1 MSLPP
6 AQERLLANGLRIVVL
21 EQHRQPV
28 ISVRLALPAGSAFD
42 PEGKEGLA
50 DMYAGL
56 LTRGAGQRT
65 AAEVA
70 ARIEGVGGSLGASAG
85 PDYLTIQADVV
96 SGHAA
101 VAFELIADA
110 VLRPSFTAAEFEAL
124 RQQSIGALQ
133 AGFEDPASLAARTF
147 LLASYRRH
155 PYGRRPSPR
164 SAQRI
169 TREDLETFRRLRIR
183 PAGSVLVVAGDI
195 TLAEV
200 QRLATASLAG
210 WKGARPPALPVVPA
224 GVPPRAILLIHAG
237 GVQAANILL
246 GSTTF
251 AGSDTGYYGTAVLT
265 QILSAGPRGRLA
277 RVLGDEHPWAAA
289 IGASYLRTARL
300 GLFQAS
306 AAVPVEAAD
315 SALRALYAEVDRLRT
330 TPVSAS
336 ELDQARESLAGAY
349 ALRLQTASQLAGA
362 LTEARLLG
370 LPARYLATYRTRI
383 MSVTAA
389 QVRSAAR
396 RVFPERGTITVVV
409 GDAARLYRPLSQLG
423 EVRLHAADGR
433 PLAPEAIEP
442 RPVPLVISPGR
453 ARTGVDSLAILAEG
467 RTVGLQVT
475 RLTRAGDSVTYV
487 EETVLG
493 TALTQTTTLAFDTTG
508 HMRSLGQ
515 VGKVRGQ
522 DVRIQ
527 LSYGKGRVRGTA
539 RLAGD
544 LAPRDLTVD
553 TTVSPT
559 VVDDNGLQAILPML
573 RWDVN
578 VRWSLELFSS
588 GENRLRPVSLIAR
601 DLSRVTVPAGTF
613 DCYRADLEGGAQR
626 VSFFVTSQPP
636 HRVVRV
642 EIANSPI
649 VFVAVNR

>member
-1 MSLPP
+1 MALPP
-6 AQERLLANGLRIVVL
+6 AQERLLANGLRLVVL

-42 PEGKEGLA
+42 PIGKEGLA

-56 LTRGAGQRT
+56 LTRGGGRRT

-85 PDYLTIQADVV
+85 LDYLTIQADVV
-96 SGHAA
+96 SSHAA
-101 VAFELIADA
+101 LAFELIADA
-110 VLRPSFTAAEFEAL
+110 VLRPSFAPTEFESL
-124 RQQSIGALQ
+124 RRQTIGSLQ

-155 PYGRRPSPR
+155 PYGRRASPR
-164 SAQRI
+164 SAQSI
-169 TREDLETFRRLRIR
+169 TRADLEAFRRLRVR

-200 QRLATASLAG
+200 QRLATAWLAE
-210 WKGARPPALPVVPA
+210 WKGTRPPALPVVPA

-251 AGSDTGYYGTAVLT
+251 AGSDTGYYGAAVLA
-265 QILSAGPRGRLA
+265 QILGAGPVGRLA

-289 IGASYLRTARL
+289 VGASYLRTARL

-306 AAVPVEAAD
+306 AAVPAEAAD
-315 SALRALYAEVDRLRT
+315 SALRALYAELGRLRA

-336 ELDQARESLAGAY
+336 ELDRARESLAGAY
-349 ALRLQTASQLAGA
+349 ALRLQSVSQLAGA
-362 LTEARLLG
+362 LTEARLFG
-370 LPARYLATYRTRI
+370 LPARYLATYRTRV

-396 RVFPERGTITVVV
+396 RVFPERGTVTVVV

-433 PLAPEAIEP
+433 PLSPEAIEP
-442 RPVPLVISPGR
+442 RPVPLTISAAR
-453 ARTGVDSLAILAEG
+453 AKTGVDSLAILAEG

-475 RLTRAGDSVTYV
+475 RLTRAGDSVIYV

-493 TALTQTTTLAFDTTG
+493 TALTQTTTLTFDTAG
-508 HMRSLGQ
+508 RMRSLDQAGR
-515 VGKVRGQ
+515 VRGQ

-544 LAPRDLTVD
+544 DGPRSITVD
-553 TTVSPT
+553 TAVNTA
-559 VVDDNGLQAILPML
+559 VVDDNGVQALLPML
-573 RWDVN
+573 RWDVS
-578 VRWSLELFSS
+578 VRWSLEVFSS
-588 GENRLRPVSLIAR
+588 GENRLRPATLTAR

-613 DCYRADLEGGAQR
+613 ECYRADLEGGAQR

-636 HRVVRV
+636 HRVVRI

-649 VFVAVNR
+649 EFVAVNR